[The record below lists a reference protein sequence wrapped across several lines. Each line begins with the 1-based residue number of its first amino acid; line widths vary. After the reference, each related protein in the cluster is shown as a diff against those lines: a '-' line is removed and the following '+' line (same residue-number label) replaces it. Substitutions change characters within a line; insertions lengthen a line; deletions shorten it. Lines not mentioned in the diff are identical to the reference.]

1 MFEFSTVQPFIS
13 CWLVAGNL
21 VSLDTLK
28 KYDLLKWLHP
38 CVGSA
43 VLACSSLKGE
53 GLWRQAEL
61 ESWDE
66 SLHCGTVVFV
76 DDGSRLE
83 VGMENLSLSEYAE
96 VTDPES
102 TSSEEQEDL
111 EEIEDED
118 DYNSLGLG
126 VMETPESG
134 PQLDTRIFAHWEKHT
149 RGMASR
155 MMANM
160 GYREGMGLGKTGQGI
175 VLPLQVRVLPKH
187 QSLDFISKGE
197 NVDQGKS
204 KKKKSRGG
212 KRKRDKKLADAA
224 RAVKAQESQQPD
236 VFGFIN
242 NQLAGQKGLD
252 SEESKASVRFNNGK
266 MEDQRQ
272 VKGRA
277 QKEDRKSLIAQADEV
292 AELRIK
298 VEKLEEMALR
308 NRKDKAFHGAVS
320 RKLQEARKDLHNAET
335 NHVSSSLAVHSKEKE
350 KRWLK
355 F

>member
-1 MFEFSTVQPFIS
+1 MSH
-13 CWLVAGNL
+13 GNL
-21 VSLDTLK
+21 VSLDGLK
-28 KYDLLKWLHP
+28 KYDLLKWLQP

-43 VLACSSLKGE
+43 VLACRSLKGD

-66 SLHCGTVVFV
+66 SLQCGAVVFV

-83 VGMENLSLSEYAE
+83 VGMENMSLSEYAE
-96 VTDPES
+96 VTDTES
-102 TSSEEQEDL
+102 ASSEEEDEL
-111 EEIEDED
+111 EETEND
-118 DYNSLGLG
+118 DDHNFLGLG
-126 VMETPESG
+126 VEGLPETG

-160 GYREGMGLGKTGQGI
+160 GYREGMGLGKTGQGR
-175 VLPLQVRVLPKH
+175 VLPVQVRVLPKH

-197 NVDQGKS
+197 SADQEKGE
-204 KKKKSRGG
+204 KKQKKSRGG
-212 KRKRDKKLADAA
+212 RRKRARVLADAA
-224 RAVKAQESQQPD
+224 HAVKAEESQRPD

-242 NQLAGQKGLD
+242 NQLAAQKGL
-252 SEESKASVRFNNGK
+252 EGGELEGVVRSNNGVV
-266 MEDQRQ
+266 ENQRQ
-272 VKGRA
+272 AKSKTL
-277 QKEDRKSLIAQADEV
+277 KEDRKSLIAQADEV
-292 AELRIK
+292 AELRNK

-308 NRKDKAFHGAVS
+308 NRKDKAFHEAVF
-320 RKLQEARKDLHNAET
+320 RKLQEARKDLCNAET